1 MFNLKKVKKLKF
13 ENEKLCEE
21 IKEQNFEIILLKE
34 SARILNN
41 KVNSVGL
48 RRDEKG
54 IFRSLKK

>member
-21 IKEQNFEIILLKE
+21 IKEQNFEIMLLKE

>member
-13 ENEKLCEE
+13 ENEKLQEK

>member
-1 MFNLKKVKKLKF
+1 MFNLNKVKKLKF
-13 ENEKLCEE
+13 ENEKLLEE
-21 IKEQNFEIILLKE
+21 IKEQNFEIMLLKE

>member
-13 ENEKLCEE
+13 ENEKLQEK

-54 IFRSLKK
+54 IFRSLRE

>member
-13 ENEKLCEE
+13 ENEKLREE
-21 IKEQNFEIILLKE
+21 IKEQNFEIMLLKE

>member
-13 ENEKLCEE
+13 ENEKLQEK
-21 IKEQNFEIILLKE
+21 IKEQNFEIALLKE